1 MPEFRGW
8 TITRSTAKGK
18 KYTASKGDKIVHF
31 GAQGYTISPGTPKG
45 DNYCS
50 RSNGIKSETHSPN
63 WFARALWSCR
73 GAKSADKRPF
83 FGEIE
88 LP

>member
-8 TITRSTAKGK
+8 MITKSSAKGK
-18 KYTASKGDKIVHF
+18 KYTATKDGKTVQF
-31 GAQGYTISPGTPKG
+31 GASGYTISPGTPKG

-50 RSNGIKSETHSPN
+50 RSNGIKTETHSPN

-83 FGEIE
+83 FGEID